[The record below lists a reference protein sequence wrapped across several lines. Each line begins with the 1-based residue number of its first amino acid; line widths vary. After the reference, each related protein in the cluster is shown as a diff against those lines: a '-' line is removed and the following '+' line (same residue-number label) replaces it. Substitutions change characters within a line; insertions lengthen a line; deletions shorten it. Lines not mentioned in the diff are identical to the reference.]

1 MGSRG
6 ARSSPS
12 CELSTGVGGG
22 YAAESKRS
30 DESMQTFSLSSHSPY
45 IIGTTNQ
52 PVKMTPNH
60 GLHLSFR

>member
-1 MGSRG
+1 MGG
-6 ARSSPS
+6 PLWPPGG
-12 CELSTGVGGG
+12 CGGG
-22 YAAESKRS
+22 QGSDRAE
-30 DESMQTFSLSSHSPY
+30 QTPPPAPRSPY

>member
-1 MGSRG
+1 MRV
-6 ARSSPS
+6 A
-12 CELSTGVGGG
+12 GG
-22 YAAESKRS
+22 YVAESKCS
-30 DESMQTFSLSSHSPY
+30 DTSKRIFSLSSHSPY